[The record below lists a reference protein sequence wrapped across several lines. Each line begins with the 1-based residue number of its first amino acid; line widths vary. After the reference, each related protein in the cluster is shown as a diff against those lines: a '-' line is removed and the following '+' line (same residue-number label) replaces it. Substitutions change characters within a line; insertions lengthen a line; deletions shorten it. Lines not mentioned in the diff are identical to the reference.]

1 MVSIYNKCGYTME
14 NNQNA
19 KIEKD
24 RTVDATDE
32 FDRIWNETVL
42 PLIIAYSE
50 KYKLAYHRID
60 SIERRLRF
68 HFYQQ
73 RDLFLKSFMRE
84 DVYDIDRHKIASC
97 LMKSILR
104 VRPLYL
110 PLIVRLKFT
119 FSKKSLPELLNIPS
133 AQWTSSIHNKI
144 YYANEYLALSVAIN
158 IIDAYIMADD
168 DKEFKHHIII
178 PDPFPDQD
186 NDYLLDVCI
195 DLNAH
200 SLKAINIVTFA
211 NIYFLLEKY
220 SCRRTQCANLQKEC
234 RRLLLKCG
242 ECTEESVDKRVK
254 VITLS
259 QENLNP

>member
-1 MVSIYNKCGYTME
+1 MVSKYNSVVTQME

-19 KIEKD
+19 KIEED
-24 RTVDATDE
+24 LAVDTADE

-42 PLIIAYSE
+42 PLIKTYSE
-50 KYKLAYHRID
+50 KYKLAHHRVD

-73 RDLFLKSFMRE
+73 RDIFLTSFMRE

-104 VRPLYL
+104 VRPLYI
-110 PLIVRLKFT
+110 PLIVKLKFT
-119 FSKKSLPELLNIPS
+119 LSKKSLPELLNIPS
-133 AQWTSSIHNKI
+133 AHWTPSIHNKI

-168 DKEFKHHIII
+168 DKEFKHHIIV

-200 SLKAINIVTFA
+200 SLRAINIVTFA

-242 ECTEESVDKRVK
+242 ECTEDSVDQRVK
-254 VITLS
+254 SITLS
-259 QENLNP
+259 QESLNP